1 MSNSLA
7 VQRVLIYYDDES
19 ARRSTVIRQLLT
31 NRLTT
36 SSRFWGMC
44 YELLDIVNTD
54 YELGMNLERISD
66 LAVDKGWLEKDSDS
80 AYLLTPCGKKV
91 RDDYLSLHKKL
102 KKPELFA
109 KYSYRKFSALV
120 TLCVQ
125 VASELSFGN
134 RSYVPITTDY
144 HLLQMFK
151 EWYLAYGKAGVAEV
165 RIDLEKFLKE
175 EDEIDAAVF
184 MSRFAGHETSGRTKE
199 QIADDYNLEVSDV
212 VITERDLM
220 IRFGEFVINEGGSL
234 AELFKH
240 ELNEGLVSSSALK
253 TYEMVCQGKSA
264 DEVARFRRLKSST
277 VIEHLL
283 DCAIVFDE
291 FPFERFVSLEKR
303 SRIEEVY
310 AGQKTVC
317 WDFHKLEGT
326 GISFYEYRL
335 VQIERIKE
343 NESTY

>member
-1 MSNSLA
+1 MENWKN
-7 VQRVLIYYDDES
+7 V
-19 ARRSTVIRQLLT
+19 
-31 NRLTT
+31 
-36 SSRFWGMC
+36 
-44 YELLDIVNTD
+44 
-54 YELGMNLERISD
+54 
-66 LAVDKGWLEKDSDS
+66 
-80 AYLLTPCGKKV
+80 
-91 RDDYLSLHKKL
+91 
-102 KKPELFA
+102 
-109 KYSYRKFSALV
+109 
-120 TLCVQ
+120 
-125 VASELSFGN
+125 
-134 RSYVPITTDY
+134 
-144 HLLQMFK
+144 
-151 EWYLAYGKAGVAEV
+151 
-165 RIDLEKFLKE
+165 LEKFLKE

-343 NESTY
+343 NGSAY